1 MKMKNS
7 DKNFVYSTNPDF
19 KFESDQN
26 QNESNISNSQQNLR
40 VFPDRKNRKG
50 KTVTV
55 ISGFQGQT
63 EDLKALEKKLKGLCG
78 AGGTVKDGEILL
90 QGNFIQKIADYLRN
104 EGYKVKISGI

>member
-1 MKMKNS
+1 MKNS